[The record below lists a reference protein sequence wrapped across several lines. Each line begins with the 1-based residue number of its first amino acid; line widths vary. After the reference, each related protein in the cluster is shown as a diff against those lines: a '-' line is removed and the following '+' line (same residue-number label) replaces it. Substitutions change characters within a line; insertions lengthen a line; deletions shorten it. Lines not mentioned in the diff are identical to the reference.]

1 MKTKAILYIVIA
13 GVLWGTSGL
22 FSHYLRPYGFSA
34 LHMTAVRATVSFLFM
49 AVFVLIRN
57 RKLFRAKPASL
68 PLYAGIGVSVFF
80 TAALY
85 FSAMELTSVST
96 AVVLMYSSP
105 IYVML
110 FSVLFLKE
118 RFTPLKAVC
127 IGCMLV
133 GCVFVSGVIGGLTFH
148 PVGILL
154 GVLSGIAYAA
164 YNILTK
170 IAMERRHE
178 PLTVNV
184 YSFACM
190 SLVALAVCKPMG
202 IVTNAAKSPAVTVP
216 LLIGLGVVTFIMP
229 YFLFTQAMKE
239 LPAGIASTL
248 SIVEPMAATVFSIL
262 ILHEK
267 PTVFSII
274 GIVLILLAVFL
285 IGLTERIQ
293 EKKEQHHDQV

>member
-1 MKTKAILYIVIA
+1 MKTKAILYIILA
-13 GVLWGTSGL
+13 GMCWGTSGL
-22 FSHYLRPYGFSA
+22 FSHYLRPYGFTA
-34 LHMTAVRATVSFLFM
+34 LHMTAVRATVSFICM

-57 RKLFRAKPASL
+57 RKLFRAKPSSL

-118 RFTPLKAVC
+118 RFTLLKAMS
-127 IGCMLV
+127 IGYMLA
-133 GCVFVSGVIGGLTFH
+133 GCVFVSGVIGGLKFD
-148 PVGILL
+148 PLGILL

-164 YNILTK
+164 YNVLTK
-170 IAMERRHE
+170 IAMDRGHE

-184 YSFACM
+184 YSFAAM
-190 SLVALAVCKPMG
+190 AAVALAVCQPVG
-202 IVTNAAKSPAVTVP
+202 IVTNAAKAPAVTIP
-216 LLIGLGVVTFIMP
+216 LLIGLGVVTFILP
-229 YFLFTQAMKE
+229 YFLFTLAMKE
-239 LPAGIASTL
+239 LSAGTASTL

-262 ILHEK
+262 ILGED
-267 PTVFSII
+267 PTVLSVV
-274 GIVLILLAVFL
+274 GIVLILFAVVV
-285 IGLTERIQ
+285 IGLTEKNP
-293 EKKEQHHDQV
+293 EKKEKRHDQV

>member
-1 MKTKAILYIVIA
+1 MKTRAIFYIILA

-22 FSHYLRPYGFSA
+22 FVHYLAPYGFTS
-34 LHMTAVRATVSFLFM
+34 LHMTAVRATVSFVFM
-49 AVFVLIRN
+49 AAFVLIRT
-57 RKLFRAKPASL
+57 RALFKAKPAAL

-85 FSAMELTSVST
+85 FSAMQLTSVST

-118 RFTPLKAVC
+118 RLTPMKVVS
-127 IGCMLV
+127 ISCMLV
-133 GCVFVSGVIGGLTFH
+133 GCVFVSGIIGGLKFD
-148 PVGILL
+148 PLGILL
-154 GVLSGIAYAA
+154 GVLSGLAYAA

-190 SLVALAVCKPMG
+190 AVVALCVCQPSG
-202 IVTNAAKSPAVTVP
+202 IITHSAKAPAITIP
-216 LLIGLGVVTFIMP
+216 LLIGLGVVTFILP

-262 ILHEK
+262 ILHEQ
-267 PTVFSII
+267 PTVYAIV

-285 IGLTERIQ
+285 IGITERNQ
-293 EKKEQHHDQV
+293 EKKEQHHDQI